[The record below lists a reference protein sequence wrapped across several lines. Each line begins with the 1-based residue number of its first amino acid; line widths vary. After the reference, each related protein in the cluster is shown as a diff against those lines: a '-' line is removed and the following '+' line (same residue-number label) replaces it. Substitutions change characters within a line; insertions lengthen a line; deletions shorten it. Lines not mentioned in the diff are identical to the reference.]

1 MGDHLLEIK
10 NLSTYFHLETGAAKA
25 VDDVSFHLDEKET
38 LGLVGESGCGK
49 SVTSLSIMRLIPSPP
64 GKIENGQILFRGRN
78 LLEITEPEMRKV
90 RGNDIAMIFQ
100 EPMTSLNPV
109 FTIGSQIIE
118 AVTLHQRVGKA
129 EARNRTVEMLK
140 LVGISDPGQRVDEYP
155 HQLSGGMRQRVMI
168 AMALSCN
175 PVLLIADEPTTALD
189 VTIQAQ
195 IMELLEKLKDE
206 LNMSILLITHDLGV
220 VAESTERMEVMY
232 AGRIV
237 EEGNTND
244 IFANPGHPYTKG
256 LIKSVPRLDTQLD
269 RLSVIEGTVPDP
281 ADLPKGCSFNPRC
294 PLADD
299 RCREEIPVLENIDV
313 NEKNHNAR
321 CFYSEQVRKL

>member
-1 MGDHLLEIK
+1 MDEHLIEVQG
-10 NLSTYFHLETGAAKA
+10 LSTYFYMESGVAKA
-25 VDDVSFHLDEKET
+25 VEDVSFYIDSGET

-64 GKIENGQILFRGRN
+64 GNIEKGRILFRNRD
-78 LLEITEPEMRKV
+78 LLGITEPEMRKV

-118 AVTLHQRVGKA
+118 AVTLHQQVGKK
-129 EARNRTVEMLK
+129 EARNRTIEMLK
-140 LVGISDPGQRVDEYP
+140 LVGISDPEQRVDEYP

-195 IMELLEKLKDE
+195 IMELIEKLKDE
-206 LNMSILLITHDLGV
+206 FNMSILLITHDLGV
-220 VAESTERMEVMY
+220 VAESTERMDVMY

-237 EEGNTND
+237 EEGRTSD
-244 IFANPGHPYTKG
+244 VFEYPGHPYTKG
-256 LIKSVPRLDTQLD
+256 LIKSVPRLGTLLD
-269 RLSVIEGTVPDP
+269 RLWVIEGTVPDP
-281 ADLPKGCSFNPRC
+281 ADLPAGCPFNPRC
-294 PLADD
+294 PLADE
-299 RCREEIPVLENIDV
+299 RCREEIPELEIID
-313 NEKNHNAR
+313 NNHTTR
-321 CFYSEQVRKL
+321 CFYSDKVRDI

>member
-1 MGDHLLEIK
+1 LVNKHLLDIQG
-10 NLSTYFHLETGAAKA
+10 LSTYFHMETSIAKA
-25 VDDVSFHLDEKET
+25 VEDVSFYIDSGET

-64 GKIENGQILFRGRN
+64 GKIEKGRILFKNRDLIGISEA
-78 LLEITEPEMRKV
+78 EIRKV

-118 AVTLHQRVGKA
+118 AVILHQEVGKK

-140 LVGISDPGQRVDEYP
+140 LVGISAPEQRVDEYP
-155 HQLSGGMRQRVMI
+155 HQLSGGMRQRAMI

-175 PVLLIADEPTTALD
+175 PDLLIADEPTTALD

-195 IMELLEKLKDE
+195 IMELIAKLKDE
-206 LNMSILLITHDLGV
+206 LYMSILLITHDLGV
-220 VAESTERMEVMY
+220 IAESAERMSVMY

-237 EEGNTND
+237 EEGTTPD
-244 IFANPGHPYTKG
+244 IFADPGHPYTKG
-256 LIKSVPRLDTQLD
+256 LIKSVPRLDTLRD
-269 RLSVIEGTVPDP
+269 RLSVIEGTVPDA
-281 ADLPKGCSFNPRC
+281 ADLPSGCPFNPRC
-294 PLADD
+294 PLADEH
-299 RCREEIPVLENIDV
+299 CREELPELEIIEN
-313 NEKNHNAR
+313 NHRSR
-321 CFYSEQVRKL
+321 CFYRDKIRDL